1 MGRQN
6 FWLAA
11 VVGAIVMFLLFFL
24 PVVGPLFGGFVAG
37 LIARG
42 NPKNGAKA
50 GFTAGIIGGLLTA
63 TLLLVGF
70 PGLIG
75 IFNRALAEIV
85 VRAGFDIKISIIPIC
100 LYHGLLGLMGGAI
113 GAALVKG

>member
-1 MGRQN
+1 MGNQN

-11 VVGAIVMFLLFFL
+11 IVGAIVMFLLFFL

-37 LIARG
+37 LIIRG
-42 NPKNGAKA
+42 TFKNGAKA
-50 GFTAGIIGGLLTA
+50 GFTAGIIGGFLTA
-63 TLLLVGF
+63 TILIIGF
-70 PGLIG
+70 PGLSG

-85 VRAGFDIKISIIPIC
+85 VRAGFDIKLSIIPIC
-100 LYHGLLGLMGGAI
+100 LYHGLLGLMGGAV